1 MTAKIYL
8 KKRTTH
14 YVEHLCSTI
23 LLNLISLF
31 YSLGKKQFFLTA
43 EIKIE
48 QCNIRFAFSIRNFK
62 NINKSF
68 NFMGQL
74 GKCNLCIFLNKVNKQ
89 LYSEQNSK

>member
-1 MTAKIYL
+1 MLPKKIPVCLMLMSAY
-8 KKRTTH
+8 H
-14 YVEHLCSTI
+14 
-23 LLNLISLF
+23 ND
-31 YSLGKKQFFLTA
+31 
-43 EIKIE
+43 
-48 QCNIRFAFSIRNFK
+48 FK

>member
-31 YSLGKKQFFLTA
+31 YSLGKKQFFFD
-43 EIKIE
+43 
-48 QCNIRFAFSIRNFK
+48 CWNK
-62 NINKSF
+62 NWTMQYQI
-68 NFMGQL
+68 
-74 GKCNLCIFLNKVNKQ
+74 CIFNKEFQKYKQ
-89 LYSEQNSK
+89 KFQFYGAIRKV